1 MTTRRIAGT
10 LLIALAVSSVPPTG
24 RAAAAGPVETSP
36 PAAAHA
42 SPSDPADGA
51 QALNPVTYKWNGM
64 NFPGDLSVWTAVVF
78 VLVLVVLWKTAW
90 RPLAEGLQKR
100 EDEIAAQIAEA
111 EQKNREAR
119 QLLTEYE
126 QKLAASR
133 DEVRGILDEARRQ
146 AEQSGRE
153 LLQKAKADAALEHRR
168 AVGQIE
174 TAANAAAKELAQRG
188 ADLAVQLA
196 GKIVGASLVPQD
208 HARLI
213 QEAIAGFTGT
223 VAAKK

>member
-1 MTTRRIAGT
+1 MRTRLIAGA
-10 LLIALAVSSVPPTG
+10 LWLAVVGGLAACG
-24 RAAAAGPVETSP
+24 RAEGPAAGAAETSP
-36 PAAAHA
+36 PASAHG
-42 SPSDPADGA
+42 SPSDAADGA
-51 QALNPVTYKWNGM
+51 QALNPITFHGM
-64 NFPGDLSVWTAVVF
+64 SFPGDLTLWTAVVF
-78 VLVLVVLWKTAW
+78 VVVLVVLWKTAW

-111 EQKNREAR
+111 EQKNRAAR

-133 DEVRGILDEARRQ
+133 DEVRNILDEARRQ
-146 AEQSGRE
+146 AEQSGHE

-174 TAANAAAKELAQRG
+174 TAANAAAKELAERG

-196 GKIVGASLVPQD
+196 GKIVGASLAPRD

-213 QEAIAGFTGT
+213 QEAVAGFTGKVT
-223 VAAKK
+223 AKK